1 MIAFFRF
8 ILVVLLLAI
17 VAMTSAIVTMHF
29 AIHGAEVAT
38 PDFRGLTLADA
49 GQRAASAGLSL
60 HVENKLYSTDVPEG
74 RVANQSPLAGAIV
87 RRGWRV
93 WLTESL
99 GAQKLAIPDTLGKD
113 QRVASIEIRRA
124 DLQTGSVASLPL
136 PSAQAGDVVAQ
147 SPAPGASGVASPVV
161 NLLVAAPPAAAP
173 EPAYV
178 MPDVTGQLFTAAAL
192 SLTRAGLQMA
202 PLKTVN
208 THIPAVGAPG
218 AGGAPAQTVAVTA
231 LSAPT
236 QPFAFSAPSGTVIA
250 QSPAAGSRV
259 DATTP
264 IQLTVAQ

>member
-8 ILVVLLLAI
+8 VLVVLLLVI

-38 PDFRGLTLADA
+38 PDFRGMTLADA
-49 GQRAASAGLSL
+49 GQRAAAAGLSL

-99 GAQKLAIPDTLGKD
+99 GPQKLAIPDTLGKD

-124 DLQTGSVASLPL
+124 DLQTGSVASFPM
-136 PSAQAGDVVAQ
+136 ATAEAGTVVAQ

-161 NLLVAAPPAAAP
+161 NLLVAAPPSAAP
-173 EPAYV
+173 TSPAYV

-192 SLTRAGLQMA
+192 LLTRAGLQMA

-208 THIPAVGAPG
+208 THIPAVGAP
-218 AGGAPAQTVAVTA
+218 ATAGAPAQPTPPP
-231 LSAPT
+231 AP
-236 QPFAFSAPSGTVIA
+236 AAPSGTVVA
-250 QSPAAGSRV
+250 QSPAPGSRV

>member
-8 ILVVLLLAI
+8 ILVVLLLVI
-17 VAMTSAIVTMHF
+17 VAMTSAIMTMHF

-38 PDFRGLTLADA
+38 PDFRGMTLADA
-49 GQRAASAGLSL
+49 GQRAADAGLSL

-99 GAQKLAIPDTLGKD
+99 GPQKLAIPDTLGKD
-113 QRVASIEIRRA
+113 QRVASVEIRRA
-124 DLQTGSVASLPL
+124 DLQTGSVASFPQA
-136 PSAQAGDVVAQ
+136 SAQPGIVVAQ
-147 SPAPGASGVASPVV
+147 SPEPDASGVASPVV
-161 NLLVAAPPAAAP
+161 NLLVAAPPAAALSS
-173 EPAYV
+173 AGYV

-192 SLTRAGLQMA
+192 LLTRAGLQMA
-202 PLKTVN
+202 PLKTVS
-208 THIPAVGAPG
+208 TQIPAVAAP
-218 AGGAPAQTVAVTA
+218 AVAGAPAQPSLTP
-231 LSAPT
+231 AP
-236 QPFAFSAPSGTVIA
+236 SAPSGTVIA
-250 QSPAAGSRV
+250 QSPEAGSRV

>member
-8 ILVVLLLAI
+8 ILVVLLLVI

-38 PDFRGLTLADA
+38 PDFRGLTVADA
-49 GQRAASAGLSL
+49 GQRAASVGLSL
-60 HVENKLYSTDVPEG
+60 HIENKLYSTDVPEG

-124 DLQTGSVASLPL
+124 DLQTGSVASFPGA
-136 PSAQAGDVVAQ
+136 SAQLGTVVAQ
-147 SPAPGASGVASPVV
+147 SPEPGASGVASPVV
-161 NLLVAAPPAAAP
+161 NLLVAAPPTAAP

-208 THIPAVGAPG
+208 THIAAVSAPG
-218 AGGAPAQTVAVTA
+218 AGGAPAQPSAVTA
-231 LSAPT
+231 P
-236 QPFAFSAPSGTVIA
+236 SAPSGTIVA

-259 DATTP
+259 DAITP

>member
-8 ILVVLLLAI
+8 VLVVLLLVI
-17 VAMTSAIVTMHF
+17 VSMTSAIVTMHF

-38 PDFRGLTLADA
+38 PDFRGMTLADA
-49 GQRAASAGLSL
+49 GQRAASTGLTL

-74 RVANQSPLAGAIV
+74 RIANQSPVAGAMV

-99 GAQKLAIPDTLGKD
+99 GPQKLAIPDTLGKD

-124 DLQTGSVASLPL
+124 DLQTGTVASLPL
-136 PSAQAGDVVAQ
+136 PAAQLGTVVAQ
-147 SPAPGASGVASPVV
+147 SPAPGASGVSSPVV
-161 NLLVAAPPAAAP
+161 NLLVAAPPAGAAP
-173 EPAYV
+173 SGPAYV

-192 SLTRAGLQMA
+192 TLTHAGLQLA
-202 PLKTVN
+202 PLRTVN
-208 THIPAVGAPG
+208 AQIPPVAAPGTAGAPVQP
-218 AGGAPAQTVAVTA
+218 AAPPPA
-231 LSAPT
+231 SP
-236 QPFAFSAPSGTVIA
+236 PSGTIVA
-250 QSPAAGSRV
+250 QSPPAGSRV